1 MFDATPEGTCCVD
14 CWCMGEQTWKSC
26 GHVGRRR
33 ISFVYV
39 CEREIWFGAL
49 VIFNQMAACS
59 KLLLM
64 TAFYC
69 PTPPNALH
77 PYSGSNWYIHIDI
90 CRNGLVES
98 CFVSP
103 RHLGC
108 LDVCPCF
115 SAKDTVHKEDRHGV
129 FCCFSQAWH
138 RDTALTCPISRNKT
152 LETIYSNWVDGVS
165 MLIIHATS
173 QTSEELSFIS
183 GGGGYRWSLWQ
194 SLWSSGGFP
203 GLEWCRNVS
212 CGHQWS
218 NRS

>member
-1 MFDATPEGTCCVD
+1 MLLWRWRIATLQVCKKVWQIFDFDNV
-14 CWCMGEQTWKSC
+14 WCDAWRDMLRWLLMHGETWKSC

-49 VIFNQMAACS
+49 VLFNQMAASS

-64 TAFYC
+64 TASYC

-77 PYSGSNWYIHIDI
+77 PYSGSNWYIHIGSQDI
-90 CRNGLVES
+90 CGNGLVES

-115 SAKDTVHKEDRHGV
+115 NAKDTVHKEDMHGV
-129 FCCFSQAWH
+129 FCCF
-138 RDTALTCPISRNKT
+138 LTGMAQRHHIDMPN
-152 LETIYSNWVDGVS
+152 
-165 MLIIHATS
+165 
-173 QTSEELSFIS
+173 
-183 GGGGYRWSLWQ
+183 
-194 SLWSSGGFP
+194 P
-203 GLEWCRNVS
+203 
-212 CGHQWS
+212 
-218 NRS
+218 